1 MSNKTH
7 LAFFNAY
14 LELDKACATALGI
27 SKSGVTSYINCL
39 VESRYAPDR
48 NEVLRKLIKYRKF
61 RNIIAH
67 EAGAMSEFNEITKE
81 DIKWVNKFASKMTR
95 KQDPISRY
103 ERKLK
108 MEEIW
113 RKIVLI
119 GSIVAGA
126 VAVIGIIIVIINSF
140 K

>member
-1 MSNKTH
+1 MASKNN

-14 LELDKACATALGI
+14 LELDKACAKALGI
-27 SKSGVTSYINCL
+27 SKSGVSSYINCL

-81 DIKWVNKFASKMTR
+81 DIKWVNKFTSKMTR

-103 ERKLK
+103 ELKLK
-108 MEEIW
+108 MEKIW
-113 RKIVLI
+113 RRIVII

-126 VAVIGIIIVIINSF
+126 VAVIGITIVIINSL

>member
-1 MSNKTH
+1 MSNKIN

-14 LELDKACATALGI
+14 LELDKACAKALGI

-48 NEVLRKLIKYRKF
+48 NDVLRKLIKYRKF

-81 DIKWVNKFASKMTR
+81 DIKWVNKFASKMTK

-108 MEEIW
+108 MEKIW
-113 RKIVLI
+113 RRIVII

-126 VAVIGIIIVIINSF
+126 AAVIGIIIAIVNGL

>member
-1 MSNKTH
+1 MSNKTN

-14 LELDKACATALGI
+14 LELDKACAKALGI

-103 ERKLK
+103 ELKLK
-108 MEEIW
+108 MDKIW
-113 RKIVLI
+113 RKVVLVA
-119 GSIVAGA
+119 SILAGVA
-126 VAVIGIIIVIINSF
+126 AVIGIIIAIVNGL

>member
-1 MSNKTH
+1 MSNKTN

-14 LELDKACATALGI
+14 LELDKACAQALEI
-27 SKSGVTSYINCL
+27 SKSGVSSYINCL

-67 EAGAMSEFNEITKE
+67 EAGAMTEFNEITKE
-81 DIKWVNKFASKMTR
+81 DIKWVNKFASQMIR
-95 KQDPISRY
+95 KQDPISKY

-108 MEEIW
+108 RREVWQKVRVGLIIAGVV
-113 RKIVLI
+113 IVLV
-119 GSIVAGA
+119 GGV
-126 VAVIGIIIVIINSF
+126 VLYTTL

>member
-1 MSNKTH
+1 MSNKTN

-14 LELDKACATALGI
+14 LELDKACAKALGI

-48 NEVLRKLIKYRKF
+48 NEVLRKLINYRKF

>member
-1 MSNKTH
+1 MSNKTN

-14 LELDKACATALGI
+14 LELDKACAKALGI

-48 NEVLRKLIKYRKF
+48 NDVLRKLIKYRKF

-81 DIKWVNKFASKMTR
+81 DIKWVNKFASKMTK

-108 MEEIW
+108 MEKIW
-113 RKIVLI
+113 RRIVII

-126 VAVIGIIIVIINSF
+126 AAVIGIIIAIVNGL

>member
-1 MSNKTH
+1 MSNKIN

-14 LELDKACATALGI
+14 LELDKACAKALGI

-48 NEVLRKLIKYRKF
+48 NDVLRKLIKYRKF

-81 DIKWVNKFASKMTR
+81 DIKWVNKFASKMTK

-103 ERKLK
+103 ELKLK
-108 MEEIW
+108 MDKIW
-113 RKIVLI
+113 RRIVII

-126 VAVIGIIIVIINSF
+126 AAVIGIIIAIVNGL

>member
-1 MSNKTH
+1 MANKIN

-14 LELDKACATALGI
+14 LELDKACAQALGI
-27 SKSGVTSYINCL
+27 SKSGVSAYINCL

-67 EAGAMSEFNEITKE
+67 EAGAMSEFDEITKE
-81 DIKWVNKFASKMTR
+81 DIKWVNKFASKMT
-95 KQDPISRY
+95 KKKDPISRY
-103 ERKLK
+103 ERKLR
-108 MEEIW
+108 MEKIW
-113 RKIVLI
+113 RKVVLI
-119 GSIVAGA
+119 GSVIAGVAAVAGIA
-126 VAVIGIIIVIINSF
+126 FVIINTL